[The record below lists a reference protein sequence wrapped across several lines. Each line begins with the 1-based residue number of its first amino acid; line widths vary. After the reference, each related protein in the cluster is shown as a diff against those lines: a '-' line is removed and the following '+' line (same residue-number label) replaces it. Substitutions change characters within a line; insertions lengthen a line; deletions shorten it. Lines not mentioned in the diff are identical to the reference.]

1 MKTIL
6 IVEAVLSHREP
17 LVQWLKDDYT
27 VVTATDAAAGMVLTE
42 QTEPDLIFMALALPG
57 SAGTEVI
64 RRLKAQARLRDVPI
78 IALTTEAVPG
88 EDVQARAAG
97 CADALRT
104 PLEEELVYATLRK
117 WLGGG

>member
-6 IVEAVLSHREP
+6 IVEAVTSHREL

-27 VVTATDAAAGMVLTE
+27 VVTAADGAAGMALAE
-42 QTEPDLIFMALALPG
+42 QVEPDLIFMALALPG
-57 SAGTEVI
+57 IDGAEVI
-64 RRLKAQARLRDVPI
+64 GRLKAQVRLRDTPI
-78 IALTTEAVPG
+78 IALTTQAVPG
-88 EDVQARAAG
+88 ADVQTRAAG

-104 PLEEELVYATLRK
+104 PLEAELVYATLRK